1 MICFE
6 VSVNGNRLCT
16 AGVGED
22 GVLTAILSWVWSQ
35 SEEAD
40 PANEERKEKPDL
52 HVGGLMN
59 EEHVS
64 WLENPFL
71 ISVGDVV
78 TIKVIKSQS
87 IDEPSSRQSRV
98 DPERARSNRYFL
110 YQQYKREFEGNG
122 GGNEP
127 SELTP
132 EVTRQLR
139 RALYEEYKAEF
150 QNDPLSAA

>member
-1 MICFE
+1 M
-6 VSVNGNRLCT
+6 
-16 AGVGED
+16 
-22 GVLTAILSWVWSQ
+22 
-35 SEEAD
+35 
-40 PANEERKEKPDL
+40 
-52 HVGGLMN
+52 HVGWLVN

-78 TIKVIKSQS
+78 AIKVIRSQS
-87 IDEPSSRQSRV
+87 IDEPLRRESRV
-98 DPERARSNRYFL
+98 ETEIARSNRYFL
-110 YQQYKREFEGNG
+110 YQQYKREFEGIG

-132 EVTRQLR
+132 EVARQLR

-150 QNDPLSAA
+150 EHDPTAS

>member
-16 AGVGED
+16 AGVGEN

-35 SEEAD
+35 SEEAS
-40 PANEERKEKPDL
+40 PANKERKEKPDL
-52 HVGGLMN
+52 HVGGLVN

-71 ISVGDVV
+71 ISLGDVV
-78 TIKVIKSQS
+78 GIKVISSQS
-87 IDEPSSRQSRV
+87 IDEPSSR
-98 DPERARSNRYFL
+98 ERRDDLEMTRSNRYFL
-110 YQQYKREFEGNG
+110 YQQYTREFEGIG
-122 GGNEP
+122 GENEP

-132 EVTRQLR
+132 EVARQMR

-150 QNDPLSAA
+150 ENDPTAS